1 MLNLIWEYGPAY
13 IDVLADLSHYKLF
26 AQGHITYC
34 MAPRPWAGWELSSF
48 SIRGSSHKKVVLHPC

>member
-34 MAPRPWAGWELSSF
+34 MAPRP
-48 SIRGSSHKKVVLHPC
+48 